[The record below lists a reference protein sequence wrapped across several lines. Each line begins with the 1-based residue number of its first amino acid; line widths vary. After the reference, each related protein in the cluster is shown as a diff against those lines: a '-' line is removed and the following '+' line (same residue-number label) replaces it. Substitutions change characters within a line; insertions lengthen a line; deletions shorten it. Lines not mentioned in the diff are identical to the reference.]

1 MSLTVACA
9 CGARFEV
16 QDTYAGRLVECPECD
31 QPVRA
36 GWSAGEPVRTS
47 GLALASLV
55 VALATGFLLVAG
67 LQALPTLPK
76 RGALPFFVFLT
87 AIVAPFISILLAVL
101 GYRSIA
107 NSEGQL
113 SGRGYATAGLIT
125 TLLFV
130 ALGIFALVKGQ
141 AIDLTGAVREQFLAG
156 RVKFD
161 GPRKITNEKEGYSIT
176 RPSQGWGVAQ
186 SDELTETYQEGLLLV
201 HPAKAL
207 AVKVVHDW
215 RSTHD
220 LKAVQQSLY
229 IQIGLSKG
237 YGDYSGGLWQDVREV
252 RGPIVT
258 GSSRGREVLEFVF
271 AGKIRGQRR
280 TVIVSLVRE
289 RGRLYQ
295 LWASAPSKA
304 FAQHESELQRVM
316 DTFVIIPLDTDFRFR
331 EP

>member
-47 GLALASLV
+47 GLALTSLIL
-55 VALATGFLLVAG
+55 ALATGFLLVAG

-76 RGALPFFVFLT
+76 HGAMPFFVFLT
-87 AIVAPFISILLAVL
+87 AIVAPFVSILLAVL

-107 NSEGQL
+107 NSDGQL

-141 AIDLTGAVREQFLAG
+141 AFDLTGVVREQFLAG

-161 GPRKITNEKEGYSIT
+161 GPRKIIDEREGYSIT
-176 RPSQGWGVAQ
+176 RPSQGWGVAE

-201 HPAKAL
+201 HPGKSL

-215 RSTHD
+215 RSHKD
-220 LKAVQQSLY
+220 LESVQQSLY
-229 IQIGLSKG
+229 IQIGLSDG
-237 YGDYSGGLWQDVREV
+237 HRNYSGGLWQEVREV
-252 RGPIVT
+252 RGPSK
-258 GSSRGREVLEFVF
+258 GRPSPGREVLVFVF
-271 AGKIRGQRR
+271 AGKIRSQRR
-280 TVIVSLVRE
+280 TVIVSLVKE
-289 RGRLYQ
+289 DGRLYQ
-295 LWASAPSKA
+295 LWASAPTKT
-304 FAQHESELQRVM
+304 FAQEETELRRVM
-316 DTFVIIPLDTDFRFR
+316 ETFEIIPLDTGSRFR
-331 EP
+331 